1 VAGGRIAAD
10 ETRRAA
16 LGLVAELLDRLRD
29 PAVRDLEVRQGDLR
43 VRVSKDG
50 AAAAPAAEPATE
62 PAAEPGVRPAQ
73 PPKPAANAV
82 TAPLTGIF
90 YRSGSPQA
98 PAFVQVGSVISP
110 GDVIGLIEAMK
121 LFNEVRSAVAGR
133 VRRIVAE
140 NGQLVRA
147 HQPLL
152 ELE

>member
-1 VAGGRIAAD
+1 MTAPG

-16 LGLVAELLDRLRD
+16 LELVAELLERLRD
-29 PAVRDLEVRQGDLR
+29 DAVRDLEVRQGDLR

-50 AAAAPAAEPATE
+50 AAAVLVTATGAEAAAQPAA
-62 PAAEPGVRPAQ
+62 RPAQ
-73 PPKPAANAV
+73 PAKPAANAV

-90 YRSGSPQA
+90 YRSGSPQV
-98 PAFVQVGSVISP
+98 PPFVRIGSVISS

-121 LFNEVRSAVAGR
+121 LFNEVRSTVAGR

>member
-1 VAGGRIAAD
+1 
-10 ETRRAA
+10 
-16 LGLVAELLDRLRD
+16 VAELLERLRD
-29 PAVRDLEVRQGDLR
+29 PAVRDLEVRHGDLR

-50 AAAAPAAEPATE
+50 AAAPAVEDAGAPPAAEPA
-62 PAAEPGVRPAQ
+62 ARPAQ
-73 PPKPAANAV
+73 PAKPAMNAV

-90 YRSGSPQA
+90 YRSGSPQV
-98 PAFVQVGSVISP
+98 PPFVQVGTVVSP

-121 LFNEVRSAVAGR
+121 LFNEVRSTVAGR